1 MKNKIMFKIDRD
13 KIFYDGS
20 TLVPVVVQDDKTL
33 KVLMLGYMNR
43 ESYDITLET
52 GRVTFFSRS
61 RKRIWT
67 KGETSSNFLFV
78 RSVEADCDNDT
89 LLVRVDPAG
98 PVCHTGSL
106 SCFNNNNS
114 SEGFI
119 GRLQSIVYE
128 RHSLMPKDSYTT
140 MLYQKGIEKIAKKLG
155 EESVE
160 VVIEAIKGDKKRLV
174 YESGDLI
181 YHLLV
186 LLEYYGLSIKDI
198 DTELLSRHNK

>member
-1 MKNKIMFKIDRD
+1 
-13 KIFYDGS
+13 
-20 TLVPVVVQDDKTL
+20 
-33 KVLMLGYMNR
+33 MLGYMNR

-106 SCFNNNNS
+106 SCFNDNS

-119 GRLQSIVYE
+119 GRLQSIVNE